1 MTASRVSHSTSSNG
15 WTPSLVKKRL
25 NDSPFSF
32 TETSRSFVAMTP
44 PVRLSGKD
52 YIGVI
57 RGAYYTPEAERCQA
71 SFSQYVALSGEN
83 LPREPQ
89 HLVVPEIFPSCTSG
103 YGVGPTR
110 PVRGPL
116 PEPPR

>member
-15 WTPSLVKKRL
+15 WTPSLVKYRL

-32 TETSRSFVAMTP
+32 TEMSRSFVAMTP

-57 RGAYYTPEAERCQA
+57 RGAYYTPEAEPCQA
-71 SFSQYVALSGEN
+71 SFSQYVALSGRDSYARHN
-83 LPREPQ
+83 ILWCPKSSLPAPQ
-89 HLVVPEIFPSCTSG
+89 DIV
-103 YGVGPTR
+103 GV
-110 PVRGPL
+110 
-116 PEPPR
+116 